1 MRRIAVACLIAS
13 VFAVGLAWESFVAGG
28 SDSYCYLHQARQWAS
43 GRLQVPEPLALEAP
57 WPNAP
62 LAFAPVG
69 HVPSATVPGAIVP
82 ICPSGL
88 SIIMAMFVA
97 VGGIGAAA
105 LVVPLFGALLI
116 WGTFLAGSR
125 FGARVGVASAAL
137 AASSPVFLYQLVQP
151 MSDVPAA
158 ACWMLAVAAVTGTRR
173 NGSALGAL
181 AAATAILIRPN
192 LVPLAVPLGA
202 FLLWRPERRWRQR
215 LQSIAI
221 FGLCIAAAC
230 LAVVAIQRTYY
241 GSALNSGY
249 GTLAAI
255 YRLDR
260 VGPNAQRYFSWM
272 SEVHTPVWMMAAA
285 APFLLPGAL
294 TRLFAGLVLVN
305 AACYLP
311 YVVFDHWS
319 YLRFL
324 LPTLPLVVIMVI
336 AAVDAICRRASPG
349 LRQGFGGQAAK
360 AALALAALVL
370 GVLWV
375 REAEDRQAFR
385 LQALE
390 ARFERGGIFVD
401 QRLPR
406 NALVITSAQSG
417 SVRFYSGR
425 KTLVWDQ
432 LDPARLDEAIGFVRS
447 RGFEP
452 YLLFERREEPLF
464 RRRFSAQSAVGRLDW
479 PPAAEV
485 ASLVRVYRPADRD
498 RYLRGVQPPTEYF
511 R

>member
-1 MRRIAVACLIAS
+1 MRRIAVAFLLAS
-13 VFAVGLAWESFVAGG
+13 VFAVGVVWESFVAGG
-28 SDSYCYLHQARQWAS
+28 SDSYCYLHQAQRWAS

-62 LAFAPVG
+62 LTFAPVG

-88 SIIMAMFVA
+88 SMVMAMFVA
-97 VGGIGAAA
+97 LGGIDAAA

-125 FGARVGVASAAL
+125 FGARVGVASAGL

-158 ACWMLAVAAVTGTRR
+158 ACWMLAVAALTGTRR
-173 NGSALGAL
+173 NGSALGGL

-192 LVPLAVPLGA
+192 LLPLAAPLAA

-215 LQSIAI
+215 LQSAAV
-221 FGLCIAAAC
+221 FGLCIVAAC
-230 LAVVAIQRTYY
+230 LAVVAIQRSYY

-255 YRLDR
+255 YSLDR
-260 VGPNAQRYFSWM
+260 VGPNARRYFSWM

-294 TRLFAGLVLVN
+294 TRLFAGLFLVN

-324 LPTLPLVVIMVI
+324 LPTLPLVVIMVV
-336 AAVDAICRRASPG
+336 AGVDAVCRRASPFMARPA
-349 LRQGFGGQAAK
+349 LVMLT
-360 AALALAALVL
+360 LALAVI
-370 GVLWV
+370 WV
-375 REAEDRQAFR
+375 REARDRQAFR

-390 ARFERGGIFVD
+390 ARFERGGTFVD
-401 QRLPR
+401 QHLPR

-432 LDPARLDEAIGFVRS
+432 LDPARLEEAIGFVRS

-464 RRRFSAQSAVGRLDW
+464 RRRFAAQSAVGRLDW

-485 ASLVRVYRPADRD
+485 ASLVRVYRPDDRD

>member
-1 MRRIAVACLIAS
+1 MRRIGVALLIAS
-13 VFAVGLAWESFVAGG
+13 VFAVGLRWASFVAGG
-28 SDSYCYLHQARQWAS
+28 SDSYCYLHQAQRWAS

-62 LAFAPVG
+62 LTFAPAG

-88 SIIMAMFVA
+88 SMVMAMFVA
-97 VGGIGAAA
+97 FGGIGAAA

-116 WGTFLAGSR
+116 WSTFLVGSR
-125 FGARVGVASAAL
+125 FGARVGVASAGL
-137 AASSPVFLYQLVQP
+137 AACSPVFLYQLVQP

-158 ACWMLAVAAVTGTRR
+158 ASWMLAVAAVTGTRR
-173 NGSALGAL
+173 NGSVLGGL
-181 AAATAILIRPN
+181 AAAMAILIRPN
-192 LVPLAVPLGA
+192 LVPLAAPLGM
-202 FLLWRPERRWRQR
+202 FLLLRPERRCRQR
-215 LQSIAI
+215 LQSAAT
-221 FGLCIAAAC
+221 FGLCIVAAC
-230 LAVVAIQRTYY
+230 FAVAALHRIYY

-255 YRLDR
+255 YSLDR
-260 VGPNAQRYFSWM
+260 LAPNTQRYFSWM
-272 SEVHTPVWMMAAA
+272 SDVHTPVWLMAAA

-294 TRLFAGLVLVN
+294 TRLFSGLVLVN
-305 AACYLP
+305 VACYLA

-324 LPTLPLVVIMVI
+324 LPTLPLLMIMVV
-336 AAVDAICRRASPG
+336 AAVDAICRRAAPVT
-349 LRQGFGGQAAK
+349 AMP
-360 AALALAALVL
+360 ALIILAVALAALWVL
-370 GVLWV
+370 
-375 REAEDRQAFR
+375 EARDRQAFR

-390 ARFERGGIFVD
+390 ARFERGGRFVD
-401 QRLPR
+401 RRLPR
-406 NALVITSAQSG
+406 DALVITSWQSG

-425 KTLVWDQ
+425 KTLAWDQ
-432 LDPARLDEAIGFVRS
+432 LDPARLDEAIAFVRS

-452 YLLFERREEPLF
+452 YLLLERWEEPLF
-464 RRRFSAQSAVGRLDW
+464 RRRFAAQSAVGRLDW

-485 ASLVRVYRPADRD
+485 ASQVRVYRPDDRD
-498 RYLRGVQPPTEYF
+498 RYLRGIQLPTEYV

>member
-1 MRRIAVACLIAS
+1 MRRIGIALLVAS
-13 VFAVGLAWESFVAGG
+13 VFAVGLRWASFVAGG
-28 SDSYCYLHQARQWAS
+28 SDSYCYLHQAQRWAS
-43 GRLQVPEPLALEAP
+43 GRLQVSEPLALEAP

-62 LAFAPVG
+62 LTFAPAG
-69 HVPSATVPGAIVP
+69 HVPSSTVPGAIVP

-88 SIIMAMFVA
+88 SMVMAMFVA
-97 VGGIGAAA
+97 FGGIGAAA

-125 FGARVGVASAAL
+125 FGARVGVASAGL
-137 AASSPVFLYQLVQP
+137 AACSPVFLYQLVQP

-173 NGSALGAL
+173 NGSALGGL
-181 AAATAILIRPN
+181 AAAMAILIRPN
-192 LVPLAVPLGA
+192 LVPLAAPLGV

-215 LQSIAI
+215 LQSTTA
-221 FGLCIAAAC
+221 FGLCIVAAC
-230 LAVVAIQRTYY
+230 LAVAAIQRTYY

-255 YRLDR
+255 YSLDR
-260 VGPNAQRYFSWM
+260 VAPNAQRYFSWM
-272 SEVHTPVWMMAAA
+272 SDLHTPVWMMAAA
-285 APFLLPGAL
+285 TPLLLPGAL
-294 TRLFAGLVLVN
+294 TRLLVGLVLVN
-305 AACYLP
+305 VACYLP

-324 LPTLPLVVIMVI
+324 LPTLPLLVIMVV
-336 AAVDAICRRASPG
+336 AGVDAICRRAAPV
-349 LRQGFGGQAAK
+349 AAMP
-360 AALALAALVL
+360 ALIILTLLLA
-370 GVLWV
+370 VLWV
-375 REAEDRQAFR
+375 REAQDRQAFR

-390 ARFERGGIFVD
+390 ARFERGGTFVD
-401 QRLPR
+401 RRLPPD
-406 NALVITSAQSG
+406 ALVITSWHSG

-432 LDPARLDEAIGFVRS
+432 LDPAALDQAIAFVRS

-452 YLLFERREEPLF
+452 YLLFERWEEPLF
-464 RRRFSAQSAVGRLDW
+464 RRRFAAQSAVGRLDW

-485 ASLVRVYRPADRD
+485 ASQVRVYRPDDRD
-498 RYLRGVQPPTEYF
+498 RYLRGVQPPTEYV

>member
-1 MRRIAVACLIAS
+1 MRRIAVAFLVAS
-13 VFAVGLAWESFVAGG
+13 VFGVGLAWESFVAGG
-28 SDSYCYLHQARQWAS
+28 SDSYCYLHQAQRWAS
-43 GRLQVPEPLALEAP
+43 GHLQVPEPLALEAP
-57 WPNAP
+57 WPDAP
-62 LAFAPVG
+62 LTFAPVG
-69 HVPSATVPGAIVP
+69 HVPSATVPGAIAP

-88 SIIMAMFVA
+88 SIVMAMFMA
-97 VGGIGAAA
+97 IGGIGAAA

-116 WGTFLAGSR
+116 WGAFLAGSR
-125 FGARVGVASAAL
+125 FGARVGVASAGL

-173 NGSALGAL
+173 NGSALGGF

-192 LVPLAVPLGA
+192 LVPLAAPLGA
-202 FLLWRPERRWRQR
+202 FLLWRPERCWRQR
-215 LQSIAI
+215 LQSTAT
-221 FGLCIAAAC
+221 FGVCIVAAC

-260 VGPNAQRYFSWM
+260 VGTNAQLYFSWM
-272 SEVHTPVWMMAAA
+272 SDVHTPVWMIAAA
-285 APFLLPGAL
+285 APLLLPGAL

-319 YLRFL
+319 YVRFL
-324 LPTLPLVVIMVI
+324 LPTLPLVVIMMV
-336 AAVDAICRRASPG
+336 AAVDAICRRAAPFMA
-349 LRQGFGGQAAK
+349 RP
-360 AALALAALVL
+360 ALVIL
-370 GVLWV
+370 TLVLAVLWV
-375 REAEDRQAFR
+375 REAQDRQAFR
-385 LQALE
+385 LRALE
-390 ARFERGGIFVD
+390 ARFERGGTFVD

-432 LDPARLDEAIGFVRS
+432 LDPARLDEAIGFVRA

-464 RRRFSAQSAVGRLDW
+464 RRRFAAQSAVGRLDW

-485 ASLVRVYRPADRD
+485 ASLVRVYRPDDRD